1 MKSILQKEITKISLY
16 FAFIL
21 LFGAIIAPA
30 LFNLGKGIAGMRV
43 VSEGSYLHKVL
54 TESDFKRY
62 FNRAMLLA
70 ALIGLVPLLKSL
82 KMRREDMG
90 MVPNP
95 RSLLHVGFGFA
106 SAAGL
111 LLLMGAGYVALGI
124 FDFKFQLGGGAILT
138 VVTSAVAVALLE
150 EFFFRGA
157 IFGLALRTMKP
168 LGALIFV
175 TFFYTIVH
183 YLKPPDS
190 VPLPEGTTVAM
201 TEQDAKRWKLEEGM
215 VVSFVRGDL
224 EGSAVIRF
232 TPDVARGTA
241 RLSEAPG
248 FDPGYLT
255 HPSGRRMKQIEVVP
269 ADVTWGSGFWIVGKI
284 FAEFGNPL
292 FILSQFITLFAVGW
306 ILGVARMRTNSL
318 WLSIGLHCGWVFG
331 LKLFSKLTT
340 IPVKLQKGEHLPW
353 VGRDLKE
360 GLVPLC
366 FVALTGAIVF
376 FWLRRWGSRPH
387 DPELLAGAAG
397 LVSDEN
403 EEA

>member
-1 MKSILQKEITKISLY
+1 MKSILQKEVTKISLY
-16 FAFIL
+16 FVFIL
-21 LFGAIIAPA
+21 LFGAIMAPA
-30 LFNLGKGIAGMRV
+30 LFNLGKGIVGLKLL
-43 VSEGSYLHKVL
+43 SEGGYLHKVL
-54 TESDFKRY
+54 SESDFKRY

-70 ALIGLVPLLKSL
+70 ALIGLVPLLRSL
-82 KMRREDMG
+82 KMRREDLG

-95 RSLLHVGFGFA
+95 RWRSHAGFGFIA
-106 SAAGL
+106 AAGL
-111 LLLMGAGYVALGI
+111 LLAMGAIYVALSI
-124 FDFKFQLGGGAILT
+124 FEFKFQLGGSAIFS
-138 VVTSAVAVALLE
+138 VVTSALAVAFLE
-150 EFFFRGA
+150 EWFFRGA

-183 YLKPPDS
+183 YLKPPDT
-190 VPLPEGTTVAM
+190 VGLPEGTTVTM
-201 TEQDAKRWKLEEGM
+201 TAEDAANWKLDEGM
-215 VVSFVRGDL
+215 QVTFERGDL
-224 EGSAVIRF
+224 EGSAEVVF
-232 TPDVARGTA
+232 GTDVRKGTA

-255 HPSGRRMKQIEVVP
+255 RPSGKRMKDIEVVP

-292 FILSQFITLFAVGW
+292 FILSQFVTLFAVGW
-306 ILGVARMRTNSL
+306 ILGVARLRTNSL

-340 IPVKLQKGEHLPW
+340 IPPKLHKGEYLPW

-360 GLVPLC
+360 GLVPLL
-366 FVALTGAIVF
+366 FVVLTGLIVF

-387 DPELLAGAAG
+387 DSELLAGAKPG
-397 LVSDEN
+397 GD
-403 EEA
+403 